1 MFILMLASIAIFL
14 ITSLP
19 VALYKIASPREG
31 NPVLLLFRIVGIWVG
46 LGWLQSLNY
55 AINFYIHCLSSTLFR
70 KEFKQQIKYMW
81 SRNQSRVSAVDIT
94 KSNQHNQ
101 THPISFKY

>member
-55 AINFYIHCLSSTLFR
+55 A
-70 KEFKQQIKYMW
+70 
-81 SRNQSRVSAVDIT
+81 
-94 KSNQHNQ
+94 
-101 THPISFKY
+101 